1 MSVVQDI
8 AVRLVAVGL
17 IGTAWM
23 ALYLLACRRADWGML
38 PAEPRHRAMAWQR
51 RAPAVLHW
59 SVSLAALGGLLTL
72 ATLAVG
78 LAR

>member
-17 IGTAWM
+17 IGTVWM
-23 ALYLLACRRADWGML
+23 ALYLMACRRADWGML
-38 PAEPRHRAMAWQR
+38 PTEPRHRAMAWQR

-59 SVSLAALGGLLTL
+59 SASLAAVGALLTL
-72 ATLAVG
+72 ATLAVE
-78 LAR
+78 LAG

>member
-17 IGTAWM
+17 VGTAWM
-23 ALYLLACRRADWGML
+23 ALYLLPCRRADWAML
-38 PAEPRHRAMAWQR
+38 PAGSRHRAMAWQR

-59 SVSLAALGGLLTL
+59 SASLAALGALLAL
-72 ATLAVG
+72 ATLAAG
-78 LAR
+78 TAG